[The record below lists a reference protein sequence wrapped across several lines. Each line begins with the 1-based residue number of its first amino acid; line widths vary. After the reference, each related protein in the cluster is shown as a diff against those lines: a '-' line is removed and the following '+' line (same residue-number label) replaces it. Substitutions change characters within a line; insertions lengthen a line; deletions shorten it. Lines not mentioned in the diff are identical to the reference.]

1 MKLGDRRVLLSE
13 KEAAM
18 DYKKKF
24 YDAVDRPGHWCW
36 LTSVKD
42 AGGET
47 ASVTVHTRDEDEH
60 CSELPEEELKS
71 ALAWIK
77 QNLVPRETPL
87 EGYSSYSI
95 KHIMEH
101 SIGLYV
107 TNQQFKELMLLCGF
121 YPVKVDE
128 KNWRYCLSMK
138 SPAFQTGLDKI
149 ASSKDMAREIPC
161 THDIPVPTGD
171 ELFKTDL

>member
-1 MKLGDRRVLLSE
+1 
-13 KEAAM
+13 M
-18 DYKKKF
+18 DYKRKF
-24 YDAVDRPGHWCW
+24 YDVVDQPGHWCW

-42 AGGET
+42 AEGET
-47 ASVTVHTRDEDEH
+47 ISVTVHTRDEAEH
-60 CSELPEEELKS
+60 FSELQEEEQKT

-95 KHIMEH
+95 KHIMEN
-101 SIGLYV
+101 SNGLYV

-138 SPAFQTGLDKI
+138 SPALHEEMAGLYKI
-149 ASSKDMAREIPC
+149 ASWKDMARVVQGTDSIPA
-161 THDIPVPTGD
+161 TTGD
-171 ELFKTDL
+171 ELIKTDL